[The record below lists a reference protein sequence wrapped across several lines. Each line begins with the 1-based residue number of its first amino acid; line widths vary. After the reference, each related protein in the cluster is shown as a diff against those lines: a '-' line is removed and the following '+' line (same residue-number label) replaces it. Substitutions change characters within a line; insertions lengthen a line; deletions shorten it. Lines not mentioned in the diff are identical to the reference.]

1 MHLRRLVS
9 GWDAR
14 RHSAALKPHLFLCVQ
29 CRLVRCAEQ
38 SAAVVGYE
46 CDGANQC
53 TRTARLGSV
62 CIDGSPGQLEQ
73 ALRVLTGEVLNG
85 KPVQATTV
93 NLKVVRDQFERHRP
107 YHRCQLAPQKEEDEA
122 RRVREEHER

>member
-1 MHLRRLVS
+1 MRLRRLVS

-14 RHSAALKPHLFLCVQ
+14 RHSAALKPHLFLCAQ
-29 CRLVRCAEQ
+29 CRLVRCAER

-46 CDGANQC
+46 YDWANQR

-62 CIDGSPGQLEQ
+62 CIDGSPDQLEQ
-73 ALRVLTGEVLNG
+73 ALRLLTGEVPNG
-85 KPVQATTV
+85 QPVQATTV
-93 NLKVVRDQFERHRP
+93 NQEVVRDQFERHGAYR
-107 YHRCQLAPQKEEDEA
+107 RCELEA